1 MMMFFYENGEN
12 PKWPKMGNVQATPSH
27 DGNTDN
33 NDNYVE
39 DDIDKK
45 DNTGQLYPRNAR
57 FFSRSCKIYNFC
69 SHSF

>member
-1 MMMFFYENGEN
+1 MMFFYENGEN
-12 PKWPKMGNVQATPSH
+12 PKWPKMGNVQATHSH

-57 FFSRSCKIYNFC
+57 FLIKKLVKI
-69 SHSF
+69 

>member
-1 MMMFFYENGEN
+1 
-12 PKWPKMGNVQATPSH
+12 MGNVQATPSH
-27 DGNTDN
+27 DDYTEN

-57 FFSRSCKIYNFC
+57 FFISCPLNELN
-69 SHSF
+69 

>member
-1 MMMFFYENGEN
+1 
-12 PKWPKMGNVQATPSH
+12 MGNVQATPSH
-27 DGNTDN
+27 DDNTDN

-57 FFSRSCKIYNFC
+57 FFVCFLEFKSCTDLQKAAIRAIQERVKVLEFV
-69 SHSF
+69 